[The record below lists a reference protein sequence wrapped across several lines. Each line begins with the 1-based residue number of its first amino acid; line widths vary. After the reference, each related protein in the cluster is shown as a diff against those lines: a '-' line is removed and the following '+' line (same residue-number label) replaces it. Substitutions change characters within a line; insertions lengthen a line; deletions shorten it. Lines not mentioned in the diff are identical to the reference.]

1 MSVLVRSR
9 LTTARIN
16 LTEVSRFARF
26 IMGRLGCA
34 KGAELSVL
42 FAGSRAVRR
51 LNREY
56 RGVDRTTDVLA
67 FPLDNR
73 QTAARRAVALGDV
86 VISVDR
92 ARECAERLRTTA
104 NAEVLLYLTHGILH
118 LCGFDDRSEA
128 GRRRMARRQEALLRQ
143 ALKRKSWNVI
153 K

>member
-1 MSVLVRSR
+1 MSVLVRSQ
-9 LTTARIN
+9 LATARIN
-16 LTEVSRFARF
+16 LTEASRFARF

-34 KGAELSVL
+34 KDAELSVL

-67 FPLDNR
+67 FPLGNR
-73 QTAARRAVALGDV
+73 RAAARRAATLGDV

-92 ARECAERLRTTA
+92 ARGCARRLRTTA

-118 LCGFDDRSEA
+118 LCGFDDRSA
-128 GRRRMARRQEALLRQ
+128 RGRRRMARRQEALLRH
-143 ALKRKSWNVI
+143 ALKRRSWNVI
-153 K
+153 S